1 MHYIILHFTYLL
13 LDFMVQGKINR
24 GRHTDHPAGHHSI
37 QTKSSHA
44 LGLNALTVQ
53 ASTMELGKLFQI
65 HTYRHNHFNG
75 PFSCTT
81 QVSRCQKKS
90 SSGLCGARED
100 NRGR

>member
-24 GRHTDHPAGHHSI
+24 GRHTDYPAGRHSI

-65 HTYRHNHFNG
+65 HTYRHNHFNC
-75 PFSCTT
+75 PFFRHYPGEPVPEEIFFWTLWC
-81 QVSRCQKKS
+81 K
-90 SSGLCGARED
+90 
-100 NRGR
+100 GR